1 MINHILVLQPL
12 LTCFGFPRWLS
23 GKEYTCQCR
32 RCKRCRFDPRVETTL
47 WRREWQPTLVF
58 SPGESPRTE
67 EPEGLQSIG
76 LLERVRYN
84 WGTEHACLHV
94 FLQHELDMSS
104 WCSGVG
110 PCLLNERLE
119 SGWETHYM
127 HATTFPSLLMADI
140 TNRWAQAHGLSQSRA
155 SANMLNQLC

>member
-1 MINHILVLQPL
+1 MINRILVLQPL

-23 GKEYTCQCR
+23 GKEYTCQCK

-47 WRREWQPTLVF
+47 WRREWQPTLIF

-84 WGTEHACLHV
+84 WGTEHACLLV

-104 WCSGVG
+104 WCSGVWSMSAQWKIIVWVGNPLHACHNLPFPFSWQTSLIDG
-110 PCLLNERLE
+110 PRLRACLNL
-119 SGWETHYM
+119 
-127 HATTFPSLLMADI
+127 
-140 TNRWAQAHGLSQSRA
+140 GL
-155 SANMLNQLC
+155 